1 MAPKRRVD
9 PLRAAIV
16 AVVLVCIVAVVGAGV
31 ARNRIDYT
39 ATAGALFVIVGYLLR
54 DKKPSDEDDE

>member
-1 MAPKRRVD
+1 MTPGRKVD
-9 PLRAAIV
+9 RTRAAIV
-16 AVVLVCIVAVVGAGV
+16 AVVLVSIVVVVGAGV

-54 DKKPSDEDDE
+54 DKKSSDEDDE